1 MLFGEF
7 GQRNFKIW
15 YMIPVK
21 KTKFLKN
28 FGPQNASIWQVL
40 SRKRQL
46 TARLMEKL
54 VSLAKGIIFT
64 NIGVANGYI
73 LTPLSEI

>member
-28 FGPQNASIWQVL
+28 FGPQNASICKFCLENANSRQV
-40 SRKRQL
+40 
-46 TARLMEKL
+46 
-54 VSLAKGIIFT
+54 
-64 NIGVANGYI
+64 
-73 LTPLSEI
+73 